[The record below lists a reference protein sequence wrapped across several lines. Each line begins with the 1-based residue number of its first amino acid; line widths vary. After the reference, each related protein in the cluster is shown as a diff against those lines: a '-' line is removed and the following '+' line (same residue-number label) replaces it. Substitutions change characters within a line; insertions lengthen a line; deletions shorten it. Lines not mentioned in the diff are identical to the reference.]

1 MRGHIRKRNKDAWT
15 VIVELPRD
23 PVTGKRRQKWVTV
36 NGTKKEAEKELA
48 RLINEIETGFYT
60 EPSKM
65 SFGEYL
71 DLWLETMKNKV
82 KQTTWNEYMYRT
94 KRWRKTSIAT
104 KPLQKITS
112 MDIEIELQRFNL
124 NPARTKDLYV
134 VAKEALKKLLRQ
146 DF

>member
-1 MRGHIRKRNKDAWT
+1 MGGHICKRNTDAWS
-15 VIVELPRD
+15 VVVELPRD
-23 PVTGKRRQKWVTV
+23 PISNKRRQKWVTV

-48 RLINEIETGFYT
+48 QLINEIETGFYI

-65 SFGEYL
+65 VFNEYL

-82 KQTTWNEYMYRT
+82 KETTWNEYMYRT

-104 KPLQKITS
+104 KPLQKIMP
-112 MDIEIELQRFNL
+112 MDTEIELQRFNL

-134 VAKEALKKLLRQ
+134 VAKEALKKLLR
-146 DF
+146 